1 MVVLILRLLWPPGR
15 GIAHQT
21 LFVVLV
27 SSLQLQSGLRW
38 SRAAERKAGERT
50 SAHVVCSGEHGPPSV
65 SPFSWLGP
73 VQSGSPPWRHNPR
86 CVADGWQAR
95 AVGAPAPPLAR
106 PSPRRRSPSGRRRKR
121 SRTRQPARGLVTEPE
136 EILHTHLP
144 RGRSTTARTC

>member
-95 AVGAPAPPLAR
+95 ADGDESGREPGSQPEDWLPN
-106 PSPRRRSPSGRRRKR
+106 RRRFYTPTYPVADRTVSRR
-121 SRTRQPARGLVTEPE
+121 TL
-136 EILHTHLP
+136 IW
-144 RGRSTTARTC
+144 